1 LGEQN
6 NNGLEIKNNSTNGMA
21 IVGLVLGI
29 VSWFLNFWGIVG
41 ILAIVFSAIALSQ
54 VSNTSQKGKGFA
66 IFGLVSGIINLLYA
80 FIVIMFIL

>member
-1 LGEQN
+1 MSEQN

-21 IVGLVLGI
+21 IAGLVLGI
-29 VSWFLNFWGIVG
+29 VSWFLNFWGIIG

-66 IFGLVSGIINLLYA
+66 IFGLISGIINAIYA
-80 FIVIMFIL
+80 FIVIMTIL